1 MIQRDGRIENMQH
14 SFDSNR
20 FRQALGAFT
29 TGVTIVTTVDA
40 AGDPV
45 GVTANSFNSVSL
57 APPMVLWSL
66 ARSSTNIAAFLAAR
80 HFAVHI
86 LASDQQA
93 LATRFSQKGTDRF
106 AGLRVD
112 RGIDGIALLD
122 GCAARFECKTAFQ
135 YEGGDH
141 VIFVGEVLNFEHCE
155 HEPLVFKR
163 GRFTLAVGKTPASS
177 GSASSLAAA
186 ADGAFG
192 EDFLLY
198 LLGRAYHQIYHRM
211 KPEITR
217 RALGDAEYLAL
228 TLLGVRDGRSVDE
241 LDALV
246 AYTGTRLTRRV
257 AERLAELGYVDC
269 AGTDPGAGRMLLTAA
284 GRRAVVELLAV
295 AEAAS
300 TDAEQALDPSES
312 LVLRQLLA
320 KIVEASNPGIP
331 HPWQA

>member
-1 MIQRDGRIENMQH
+1 MQQG
-14 SFDSNR
+14 FDSNR
-20 FRQALGAFT
+20 FRLALGAFT

-40 AGDPV
+40 AGKPV

-66 ARSSTNIAAFLAAR
+66 ARTSANIGAFLAAR

-93 LATRFSQKGTDRF
+93 LATRFSQKGADRF
-106 AGLRVD
+106 AGLPVGS
-112 RGIDGIALLD
+112 GIDGIALLD

-155 HEPLVFKR
+155 SEPLVFKR
-163 GRFTLAVGKTPASS
+163 GRFTLAVGRTPDSPGA
-177 GSASSLAAA
+177 ANSLAAA
-186 ADGAFG
+186 SDGAFG

-211 KPEITR
+211 KPEIER
-217 RALGDAEYLAL
+217 RTLGDAEYLAV
-228 TLLGVRDGRSVDE
+228 TLLGVRDGRSVEE

-246 AYTGTRLTRRV
+246 AYTGTRITHRI
-257 AERLAELGYVDC
+257 AERLSELGYVERE
-269 AGTDPGAGRMLLTAA
+269 GSSGAERLLLTKS

-300 TDAEQALDPSES
+300 TDAEQKLDPSES

>member
-1 MIQRDGRIENMQH
+1 MQQ

-20 FRQALGAFT
+20 FRQALGTFT

-40 AGDPV
+40 AGNPV

-66 ARSSTNIAAFLAAR
+66 ARTSTNIGAFLAAR

-86 LASDQQA
+86 LASDQQT

-106 AGLRVD
+106 AGLRVG

-122 GCAARFECKTAFQ
+122 GCAARFECRTAFQ

-163 GRFTLAVGKTPASS
+163 GRFTLAVGNTPASS
-177 GSASSLAAA
+177 GPATSLDAA

-198 LLGRAYHQIYHRM
+198 LLGRAYYQIYHRM
-211 KPEITR
+211 KPEIMR
-217 RALGDAEYLAL
+217 RSLEDAEYLAL
-228 TLLGVRDGRSVDE
+228 TLLGVGDGRSIDE

-246 AYTGTRLTRRV
+246 AYTGTRITHRV
-257 AERLAELGYVDC
+257 AERLTELGYVECEGADV
-269 AGTDPGAGRMLLTAA
+269 GAGRLRLTAA

-300 TDAEQALDPSES
+300 ADAEQALDPSES

-320 KIVEASNPGIP
+320 KLVEASNPGIP

>member
-1 MIQRDGRIENMQH
+1 MQQ

-40 AGDPV
+40 AGKPV

-66 ARSSTNIAAFLAAR
+66 ARTSANIGTFLAAR

-86 LASDQQA
+86 LASDQQT

-106 AGLRVD
+106 AGLKVGS
-112 RGIDGIALLD
+112 GIDGIALLD
-122 GCAARFECKTAFQ
+122 GCAARFECRTAFQ

-155 HEPLVFKR
+155 SEPLVFKR
-163 GRFTLAVGKTPASS
+163 GRFTLAVGKTPATP
-177 GSASSLAAA
+177 GAVSALSAAT
-186 ADGAFG
+186 DGAFG

-211 KPEITR
+211 KPEIER
-217 RALGDAEYLAL
+217 RTLGDAEYLAL
-228 TLLGVRDGRSVDE
+228 TLLGVRDSRSIDE

-246 AYTGTRLTRRV
+246 AYTGTRITQRV
-257 AERLAELGYVDC
+257 AERLTELGYVEC
-269 AGTDPGAGRMLLTAA
+269 EASPAAGAQRLLLTAA
-284 GRRAVVELLAV
+284 GRRTVVELLAV

-300 TDAEQALDPSES
+300 TDAEQKLDPSES

-331 HPWQA
+331 HPWQS

>member
-1 MIQRDGRIENMQH
+1 MQQ

-40 AGDPV
+40 AGKPV

-57 APPMVLWSL
+57 TPPMVLWSL
-66 ARSSTNIAAFLAAR
+66 ARTSANIATFLAAR
-80 HFAVHI
+80 HFAVHV
-86 LASDQQA
+86 LASDQQT

-106 AGLRVD
+106 AGLRVAK
-112 RGIDGIALLD
+112 GIDGIALLD
-122 GCAARFECKTAFQ
+122 GCAARFECRTAFQ

-163 GRFTLAVGKTPASS
+163 GRFALAVGKTPASS
-177 GSASSLAAA
+177 GPATSLAAT

-211 KPEITR
+211 RPEIMR
-217 RALGDAEYLAL
+217 RTLGDAEYLAL
-228 TLLGVRDGRSVDE
+228 TLLGVRDGRTVEE
-241 LDALV
+241 LDGLL
-246 AYTGTRLTRRV
+246 AYTGTRVTHRV
-257 AERLAELGYVDC
+257 AERLTELGYVEC
-269 AGTDPGAGRMLLTAA
+269 EGADNPCLRLTAA
-284 GRRAVVELLAV
+284 GRRVVVELLAV

>member
-1 MIQRDGRIENMQH
+1 MQQ

-40 AGDPV
+40 AGKPV

-57 APPMVLWSL
+57 TPPMVLWSL
-66 ARSSTNIAAFLAAR
+66 ARTSANIGAFLAAR

-93 LATRFSQKGTDRF
+93 LATRFAQKGTDRF
-106 AGLRVD
+106 AGLQVGS
-112 RGIDGIALLD
+112 GIDGIALLD
-122 GCAARFECKTAFQ
+122 GCAARFECRTAFQ

-141 VIFVGEVLNFEHCE
+141 MIFVGEVLNFEHCE
-155 HEPLVFKR
+155 SEPLVFKR
-163 GRFTLAVGKTPASS
+163 GRFTLAVGKTPTSPGEGA
-177 GSASSLAAA
+177 SLATAA
-186 ADGAFG
+186 EGAFG

-211 KPEITR
+211 KPEIER
-217 RALGDAEYLAL
+217 RTLGDAEYLAL
-228 TLLGVRDGRSVDE
+228 TLLGVRDARSVDE

-246 AYTGTRLTRRV
+246 AYTGTRITHRI
-257 AERLAELGYVDC
+257 AERLTQLGYVEYAESD
-269 AGTDPGAGRMLLTAA
+269 AGARRLLLTTA

-300 TDAEQALDPSES
+300 TDAEQKLDPSES

-331 HPWQA
+331 HPWQT

>member
-1 MIQRDGRIENMQH
+1 MQQ

-40 AGDPV
+40 AGKPV

-66 ARSSTNIAAFLAAR
+66 SRTSANIGAFLAAR

-86 LASDQQA
+86 LASDQQS

-106 AGLRVD
+106 AGLQVGS
-112 RGIDGIALLD
+112 GIDGIALLD
-122 GCAARFECKTAFQ
+122 GCAARFECRTAFQ

-155 HEPLVFKR
+155 SEPLVFKR
-163 GRFTLAVGKTPASS
+163 GRFTLAVGKTPTSPGEATLATAS
-177 GSASSLAAA
+177 
-186 ADGAFG
+186 DGAFG

-211 KPEITR
+211 KPEIER
-217 RALGDAEYLAL
+217 RRLGDAEYLAL
-228 TLLGVRDGRSVDE
+228 TLLGVRDGRRIE
-241 LDALV
+241 EIDALV
-246 AYTGTRLTRRV
+246 AYTGTRITHQV
-257 AERLAELGYVDC
+257 AERLIELGYVEYD
-269 AGTDPGAGRMLLTAA
+269 GSHTDAQGLLLTAA
-284 GRRAVVELLAV
+284 GRRAVIELLAV

-300 TDAEQALDPSES
+300 TDAEQKMDPSES

-331 HPWQA
+331 HPWQT

>member
-1 MIQRDGRIENMQH
+1 MQQ
-14 SFDSNR
+14 SFDSNL

-40 AGDPV
+40 AGKPV

-66 ARSSTNIAAFLAAR
+66 ARTSANIDAFLAAR

-106 AGLRVD
+106 AGLEVGS
-112 RGIDGIALLD
+112 GIDGIALLD
-122 GCAARFECKTAFQ
+122 GCAARFECRTAFQ

-141 VIFVGEVLNFEHCE
+141 MIFVGEVLNFEHCE
-155 HEPLVFKR
+155 REPLVFKR
-163 GRFTLAVGKTPASS
+163 GRFTLAVGKTPTARGS
-177 GSASSLAAA
+177 GTSLAAA

-198 LLGRAYHQIYHRM
+198 LLGRAYHQIYLRM
-211 KPEITR
+211 KPEIER
-217 RALGDAEYLAL
+217 RTLGDAQYLAL
-228 TLLGVRDGRSVDE
+228 TLLGVRDGRSTDE
-241 LDALV
+241 LDALL
-246 AYTGTRLTRRV
+246 AYTGTRITPRV
-257 AERLAELGYVDC
+257 AQQLIELGYV
-269 AGTDPGAGRMLLTAA
+269 AGEGSAAGAPGSAAGAQRLRLTAA

-300 TDAEQALDPSES
+300 TDAEKKLDPSES

-331 HPWQA
+331 HPWQT

>member
-1 MIQRDGRIENMQH
+1 MQQ

-40 AGDPV
+40 AGNPI

-66 ARSSTNIAAFLAAR
+66 ARTSTNIGAFLAAR
-80 HFAVHI
+80 HFAVHV

-93 LATRFSQKGTDRF
+93 LATRFSQKGADRF
-106 AGLRVD
+106 AGLPVG

-122 GCAARFECKTAFQ
+122 GCAARFECRTAFQ

-155 HEPLVFKR
+155 REPLVFKR

-177 GSASSLAAA
+177 PAAASLAGA

-198 LLGRAYHQIYHRM
+198 LLGRAYYQIYARM
-211 KPEITR
+211 KPEIAR
-217 RALGDAEYLAL
+217 RTLGDAEYLAL
-228 TLLGVRDGRSVDE
+228 TLLGVRDGRSIEE
-241 LDALV
+241 LDALL
-246 AYTGTRLTRRV
+246 AYTGTRISARV
-257 AERLAELGYVDC
+257 AERLRELGYVDC
-269 AGTDPGAGRMLLTAA
+269 QAAGPGERRLFLTSA

-312 LVLRQLLA
+312 LVLRQLLV
-320 KIVEASNPGIP
+320 KIVDASNPGIP
-331 HPWQA
+331 HPWQP

>member
-1 MIQRDGRIENMQH
+1 MQQ
-14 SFDSNR
+14 SFDSNL

-40 AGDPV
+40 AGTPV

-66 ARSSTNIAAFLAAR
+66 ARTSANIGTFLAAR

-106 AGLRVD
+106 AGLQVGS
-112 RGIDGIALLD
+112 GIDGIALLD
-122 GCAARFECKTAFQ
+122 GCAARFECRTAFQ

-155 HEPLVFKR
+155 SEPLVFKR
-163 GRFTLAVGKTPASS
+163 GRFTLAVGKTPTSP
-177 GSASSLAAA
+177 GGASSLAAA

-198 LLGRAYHQIYHRM
+198 LLGRAYLQIYQRM
-211 KPEITR
+211 KPEIER

-228 TLLGVRDGRSVDE
+228 TLLGVRDGRSIDE
-241 LDALV
+241 LDALL
-246 AYTGTRLTRRV
+246 AYTGTRITHRV
-257 AERLAELGYVDC
+257 AEQLRELGFVEC
-269 AGTDPGAGRMLLTAA
+269 EESETGTERLVLTAA

-300 TDAEQALDPSES
+300 TDAEQTLDPSES

-331 HPWQA
+331 HPWQV

>member
-1 MIQRDGRIENMQH
+1 MQQ

-40 AGDPV
+40 AGKPV

-66 ARSSTNIAAFLAAR
+66 ARTSANIGTFLAAR

-86 LASDQQA
+86 LASDQQT

-106 AGLRVD
+106 AGLKVGS
-112 RGIDGIALLD
+112 GIDGIALLD

-155 HEPLVFKR
+155 SEPLVFKR
-163 GRFTLAVGKTPASS
+163 GRFTLAVGKTPTSPGASLS
-177 GSASSLAAA
+177 AAA
-186 ADGAFG
+186 EGAFG

-211 KPEITR
+211 KPEIAR
-217 RALGDAEYLAL
+217 RTLGDAEYLAL
-228 TLLGVRDGRSVDE
+228 TLLGVRDNRSVDE

-246 AYTGTRLTRRV
+246 AYTGTRITQGV
-257 AERLAELGYVDC
+257 AGRLSELGYVQC
-269 AGTDPGAGRMLLTAA
+269 EGSEIAAQRLQLTAA
-284 GRRAVVELLAV
+284 GRRAVIELLAV

-300 TDAEQALDPSES
+300 TDAEKKLDPSES

-331 HPWQA
+331 HPWQS

>member
-1 MIQRDGRIENMQH
+1 MQQ

-40 AGDPV
+40 AGKPV

-66 ARSSTNIAAFLAAR
+66 ARTSANIGTFLAAR

-86 LASDQQA
+86 LASDQQT

-106 AGLRVD
+106 AGLKVGS
-112 RGIDGIALLD
+112 GIDGIALLD
-122 GCAARFECKTAFQ
+122 GCAARFECRTAFQ

-155 HEPLVFKR
+155 SEPLVFKR
-163 GRFTLAVGKTPASS
+163 GRFTLAVGKTPATP
-177 GSASSLAAA
+177 GTASALSAA

-211 KPEITR
+211 KPEIER
-217 RALGDAEYLAL
+217 RTLEDAEYLAL
-228 TLLGVRDGRSVDE
+228 TLLGVRDSRSIDE

-246 AYTGTRLTRRV
+246 AYTGTRITQRV
-257 AERLAELGYVDC
+257 AERLTELGYVEC
-269 AGTDPGAGRMLLTAA
+269 EASSETGAQRLLLTAA
-284 GRRAVVELLAV
+284 GRRTVVELLAV

-300 TDAEQALDPSES
+300 TDAEQKLDPSES

-331 HPWQA
+331 HPWQS

>member
-1 MIQRDGRIENMQH
+1 
-14 SFDSNR
+14 
-20 FRQALGAFT
+20 
-29 TGVTIVTTVDA
+29 
-40 AGDPV
+40 
-45 GVTANSFNSVSL
+45 
-57 APPMVLWSL
+57 MVLWSL
-66 ARSSTNIAAFLAAR
+66 SRTSTNIGAFLAAR

-86 LASDQQA
+86 LASHQQT
-93 LATRFSQKGTDRF
+93 LATRFSQRGTDRF
-106 AGLRVD
+106 AGLEVGS
-112 RGIDGIALLD
+112 GIDGIALLD
-122 GCAARFECKTAFQ
+122 GCAARFECRTAFQ

-155 HEPLVFKR
+155 SEPLVYKR
-163 GRFTLAVGKTPASS
+163 GRFTLAVGKTPT
-177 GSASSLAAA
+177 SAEAATTLAAA

-211 KPEITR
+211 KPEIER
-217 RALGDAEYLAL
+217 RNLNDAEYLAL
-228 TLLGVRDGRSVDE
+228 TLLGVRDGRSIDE

-246 AYTGTRLTRRV
+246 AYTGTRIRHPV
-257 AERLAELGYVDC
+257 AEHLRELGYVECDGP
-269 AGTDPGAGRMLLTAA
+269 ASGSQRLLLTGT

-300 TDAEQALDPSES
+300 TDAEQKLDPSES

>member
-1 MIQRDGRIENMQH
+1 MQQG
-14 SFDSNR
+14 FDSNR
-20 FRQALGAFT
+20 FRQALGTFT

-40 AGDPV
+40 AGNPV

-66 ARSSTNIAAFLAAR
+66 ARTSANIGAFLAAR

-86 LASDQQA
+86 LASDQQS

-106 AGLRVD
+106 AGLRVG

-122 GCAARFECKTAFQ
+122 GCAARFECRTAFQ

-177 GSASSLAAA
+177 SPATSLAAA
-186 ADGAFG
+186 ADGVFG

-198 LLGRAYHQIYHRM
+198 LLGRAYYQIYHRM
-211 KPEITR
+211 KPEIMR
-217 RALGDAEYLAL
+217 RTLEDAEYLAL
-228 TLLGVRDGRSVDE
+228 TLLGVRDGRSIGE

-246 AYTGTRLTRRV
+246 AYTGTRVTRRV
-257 AERLAELGYVDC
+257 AERLTELGYVECEGADV
-269 AGTDPGAGRMLLTAA
+269 GTGRLLLTAA

-331 HPWQA
+331 HPWQP

>member
-1 MIQRDGRIENMQH
+1 MQK

-29 TGVTIVTTVDA
+29 TGVTIVTTVDV
-40 AGDPV
+40 AGKPV

-66 ARSSTNIAAFLAAR
+66 ARSSANIGAFLAAR

-93 LATRFSQKGTDRF
+93 LATRFSQRGTDRF
-106 AGLRVD
+106 AGLEVGS
-112 RGIDGIALLD
+112 GIDGIALLD
-122 GCAARFECKTAFQ
+122 GCAARFECRTAFQ

-155 HEPLVFKR
+155 SEPLVFKR
-163 GRFTLAVGKTPASS
+163 GRFTLAVGKTPDSPGA
-177 GSASSLAAA
+177 ASSLAAA
-186 ADGAFG
+186 AEGAFG

-198 LLGRAYHQIYHRM
+198 LLGRAYYQIYLRM
-211 KPEITR
+211 KPEIER
-217 RALGDAEYLAL
+217 RALGDAEYMAL
-228 TLLGVRDGRSVDE
+228 TLLGVRDGRSIDD
-241 LDALV
+241 LDALL
-246 AYTGTRLTRRV
+246 AYTGTRITHRV
-257 AERLAELGYVDC
+257 AEHLRELGLVECD
-269 AGTDPGAGRMLLTAA
+269 GSEGGAQRLQLTGA
-284 GRRAVVELLAV
+284 GRRAVIELLAV

-300 TDAEQALDPSES
+300 TDAEQKLDPSES

-331 HPWQA
+331 HPWQT